1 MRLAGRKAVVTGA
14 GGAMGK
20 VFAQVLAKEG
30 CDVAGLDV
38 AADGLERFGAAVR
51 ETGRAALEVK
61 ADITDLDATEN
72 AIEEVRAAWGG
83 IDILVN
89 NAGGGMVRRFHEMTA
104 AEWRQMVDVNLT
116 SVFNVTRA
124 VVPAMLERGGGRIV
138 NISSI
143 AALRGGR
150 LVRHA
155 SGYVAAKA
163 GVVGLTKA
171 LAIEYATDGITV
183 NCIAPGAQRTPG
195 RDGDTPEQR
204 EALLAQIPTRT
215 LGSPEDLAESIVFF
229 CLPSAAYLTGVILP
243 QDGGHSI

>member
-20 VFAQVLAKEG
+20 VFAQVLAREG

-38 AADGLERFGAAVR
+38 QGLEEFGDAVR
-51 ETGRAALEVK
+51 ATGRAALELK
-61 ADITDLDATEN
+61 ADITDLDATQ
-72 AIEEVRAAWGG
+72 AAVGQIADAWGG
-83 IDILVN
+83 VDILVN
-89 NAGGGMVRRFHEMTA
+89 NAGGGMVRKFHEMTA
-104 AEWRQMVDVNLT
+104 DEWRRMIDVNLT

-124 VVPAMLERGGGRIV
+124 VVPSMLARGGGRIV
-138 NISSI
+138 NIASI

-155 SGYVAAKA
+155 TGYAAAKA

-171 LAIEYATDGITV
+171 LAIEYATDGVTV

-195 RDGDTPEQR
+195 RDRDTPDQR

-215 LGSPEDLAESIVFF
+215 LGRPEDLAETIVHF